1 MAASS
6 KKISDQRTKDARELA
21 LLIYDMF
28 KESETNGKLT
38 DDKSD
43 EKT

>member
-1 MAASS
+1 MATSS
-6 KKISDQRTKDARELA
+6 KTITDQRKKDARELA

-28 KESETNGKLT
+28 KESETNGT
-38 DDKSD
+38 VSDDKTD